1 MLNNNKDTVK
11 KKVSKITFGWSVGL
25 TVSGDRQC
33 LEGYIEGAGT
43 SQPSIL
49 RCARRD
55 EGGSTQRGSGGE

>member
-11 KKVSKITFGWSVGL
+11 KKVSKIKFGWSVAS
-25 TVSGDRQC
+25 TVSGDRQG
-33 LEGYIEGAGT
+33 LEGYIEGGT

>member
-1 MLNNNKDTVK
+1 M
-11 KKVSKITFGWSVGL
+11 VSKITFGWSVGL
-25 TVSGDRQC
+25 TVSGDRQG